1 MAQPNQ
7 NLDTTFTKIY
17 VGGLLWTT
25 KEEGLRNHFQ
35 QFGEI
40 IHANVVWDRVL
51 DRSQGYGFVTFKDA
65 ESATRACL
73 DPYPSIDGRITNC
86 KLASSG
92 ANANHNPQ
100 PILVRPDDLCWLA
113 PSFWQNLQQQIPNPY
128 QPSTPYTGH
137 YWNQYYQ
144 QYFPQNYW
152 YPQQYN
158 PAFYQHC
165 PMVNTNTM
173 HWPNQSDGNRQR

>member
-100 PILVRPDDLCWLA
+100 PILVRPDDLCW
-113 PSFWQNLQQQIPNPY
+113 
-128 QPSTPYTGH
+128 
-137 YWNQYYQ
+137 NQYYQ